1 MAVNPVTPNG
11 QSEPWEPTVTT
22 GKGSGDESTAAN
34 QYTGIYGGTY
44 QTGTG
49 SGSSGAA
56 PTAVPVPT
64 LAMAYTAAPDFIPVP
79 GGGTAAQTP
88 SGGMVDDLISV
99 DLGALRATEQ
109 GILSATSEIVEEY
122 QNLTVTVNDLTTYGD
137 TFGQYVGTLQK
148 TNPDNKA
155 GSMQATTVIYDD
167 LDTEAQ
173 QFATD
178 ITAEMTQVLQAIGN
192 TIEVIGQFTALLNAA
207 GQMYTET
214 DYLSAFT
221 DPPS

>member
-11 QSEPWEPTVTT
+11 QSEPWEPTVTK

-44 QTGTG
+44 QTGTQP
-49 SGSSGAA
+49 GSSGPA
-56 PTAVPVPT
+56 PTSVAVPT
-64 LAMAYTAAPDFIPVP
+64 LAMAYTTAPDFIPVP
-79 GGGTAAQTP
+79 GGGTAAQTA
-88 SGGMVDDLISV
+88 SGGVIGDLISV

-109 GILSATSEIVEEY
+109 GILSATSEVVDAY
-122 QNLTVTVNDLTTYGD
+122 QNLNVTVNDLTTYGD
-137 TFGQYVGTLQK
+137 TFGQYVGTLQRN
-148 TNPDNKA
+148 NPDNKA
-155 GSMQATTVIYDD
+155 GSMEATTVIYDN
-167 LDTEAQ
+167 LDSEAQ

-178 ITAEMTQVLQAIGN
+178 ITAEMTQVLQAVGN

-221 DPPS
+221 DPAS